1 MNEKLKSKYDSINIL
16 INEINSRKL
25 DNEEYINSLKKK
37 LDMDKFDSLIKK
49 IKNNLERNF
58 VEISKTNSEMIKNLI
73 SKKIND
79 INQALSKALDEQ
91 NTKLNKYIEEKQNN
105 WAEYQIDVQS
115 MINKIN
121 SENKL
126 EINKL
131 RNEFYENLEVKITEK
146 FYELTEETKIY
157 LK

>member
-1 MNEKLKSKYDSINIL
+1 MNNKIQEMKKNINTRFDIVNIDIEKMNEKLKSKYESINIL

-73 SKKIND
+73 SKKITH
-79 INQALSKALDEQ
+79 K
-91 NTKLNKYIEEKQNN
+91 KL
-105 WAEYQIDVQS
+105 
-115 MINKIN
+115 
-121 SENKL
+121 
-126 EINKL
+126 
-131 RNEFYENLEVKITEK
+131 F
-146 FYELTEETKIY
+146 
-157 LK
+157 